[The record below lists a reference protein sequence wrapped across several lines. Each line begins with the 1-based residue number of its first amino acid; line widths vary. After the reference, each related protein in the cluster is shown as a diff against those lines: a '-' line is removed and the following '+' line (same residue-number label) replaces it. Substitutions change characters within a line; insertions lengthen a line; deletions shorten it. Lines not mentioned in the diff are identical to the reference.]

1 MTPFGVVLREHV
13 KKERFHVVVE
23 SLVVQK
29 ELGKQAEVL
38 TVYCADVPINLNKK
52 QSFWGFFFVIF
63 KIETCICS
71 GSAVHFV

>member
-29 ELGKQAEVL
+29 ELGEQAEVL
-38 TVYCADVPINLNKK
+38 TVYCADVPINLNKSK
-52 QSFWGFFFVIF
+52 VFGGFFNCDF
-63 KIETCICS
+63 
-71 GSAVHFV
+71 